1 MVREVL
7 WRALVQVQWPELVR
21 LAATVLLCWLTW
33 ALTKHWYAKEWRRFA
48 SEKARDELKADELE
62 LAKAERRILRLQAE
76 CAKLRGQI
84 AAARVR
90 LAEPTPLE
98 LVEKTGARQ

>member
-1 MVREVL
+1 MARDVL
-7 WRALVQVQWPELVR
+7 WHALIQVQWPELVR
-21 LAATVLLCWLTW
+21 LVTTILLCWLTW
-33 ALTKHWYAKEWRRFA
+33 LLSKHWYAKEWRRFA
-48 SEKARDELKADELE
+48 SEKARDELRAAEAE
-62 LAKAERRILRLQAE
+62 LAKAARRMVRLQAE

-90 LAEPTPLE
+90 LSEPAQLE